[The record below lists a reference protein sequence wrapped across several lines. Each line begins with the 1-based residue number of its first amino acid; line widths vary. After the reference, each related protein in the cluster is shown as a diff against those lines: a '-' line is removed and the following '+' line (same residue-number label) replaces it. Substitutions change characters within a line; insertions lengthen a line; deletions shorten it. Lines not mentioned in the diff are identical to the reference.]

1 MSGRFQRQARITDN
15 FSQVPHGLWTAD
27 LTWGAKCLLGWLH
40 SHEERY
46 LSSLS
51 NNRIRQELGASGSVA
66 GWVTELVEAG
76 FITVEKSGQRN
87 KFTLMAAPW
96 ESLAARKCEPAE
108 KRSVDEPADYRPVTD
123 RLPAG
128 NQPKNGHIEEQV
140 EHQLENHSFSLF
152 PSDQENQSS
161 TGESSPA
168 KSKKRNSMEG
178 FSDWW
183 SEYPRKTSRAKAE
196 TRWKNMTQQ
205 QRTAALEAL
214 PKHIA
219 HWEIT
224 KTAPQ
229 FIPMPA
235 TWLNQCRWEDE
246 LTTSLAKP
254 KNYEPWEV

>member
-140 EHQLENHSFSLF
+140 VHQLENHPFSLF
-152 PSDQENQSS
+152 QSDQENQSS
-161 TGESSPA
+161 TEEHLSG
-168 KSKKRNSMEG
+168 KKDETVT
-178 FSDWW
+178 F
-183 SEYPRKTSRAKAE
+183 EQFYEIYPRKASRSDA
-196 TRWKNMTQQ
+196 
-205 QRTAALEAL
+205 QRAWDKLKPDQKQLAMDAL
-214 PKHIA
+214 PIHIA
-219 HWEIT
+219 YWDRERT
-224 KTAPQ
+224 EKD
-229 FIPMPA
+229 FIPFPA
-235 TWLNQCRWEDE
+235 SWLNKKRWEDE
-246 LTTSLAKP
+246 IAPAKP